1 MLPGLGVL
9 RKPPTIIQCLLSPHL
24 LDTRSPLG
32 YIPLLYPLLHSFLTF
47 QGLTTTLERS
57 MGGSWV
63 FTGFSTIT
71 GTSAGS
77 SILDG
82 GGPTAGFHKLK
93 IQSLFYSYH

>member
-1 MLPGLGVL
+1 
-9 RKPPTIIQCLLSPHL
+9 
-24 LDTRSPLG
+24 
-32 YIPLLYPLLHSFLTF
+32 
-47 QGLTTTLERS
+47 

-82 GGPTAGFHKLK
+82 GGPTAGLAAGLGAAGGPTGFFTGTSFLGGMMSGGQRTACRWGHP
-93 IQSLFYSYH
+93 SLFK